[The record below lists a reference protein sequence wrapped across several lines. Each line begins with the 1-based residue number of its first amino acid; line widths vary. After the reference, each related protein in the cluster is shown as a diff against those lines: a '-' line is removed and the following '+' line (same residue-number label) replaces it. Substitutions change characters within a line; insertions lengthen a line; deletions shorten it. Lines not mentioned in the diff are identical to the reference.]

1 MKINSKIFKDHRTSL
16 FTLATIGI
24 LASITLGLSTTL
36 ANAKPVAQFATPNG
50 ISLSVSVAKN
60 HISLDEN
67 PRQVITSTVTDEFGN
82 PKANV
87 KLAVSI
93 TTPNGSS
100 SADRTTGPDGTDHL
114 SVPLTETGD
123 YSADITATNPNAGGS
138 NAHGSVSWTVSK

>member
-1 MKINSKIFKDHRTSL
+1 MINISKTIKEHRISL
-16 FTLATIGI
+16 VTFAIIGI
-24 LASITLGLSTTL
+24 LASITLILPASL
-36 ANAKPVAQFATPNG
+36 ANAKPVAHFATPNG
-50 ISLSVSVAKN
+50 ISLSVSTAKQ

-67 PRQVITSTVTDEFGN
+67 NRQVITSTVTDEFGS

-87 KLAVSI
+87 KLAISI
-93 TTPNGSS
+93 TTPSGSS

-138 NAHGSVSWTVSK
+138 NAHGSASWTVSK